1 MNWKSTNQKELEKNQ
16 ILGQEIAIYRTF
28 LRKYFDDFYTEE
40 TENFLCF
47 STRFEEDERISIEQ
61 AFNHMF
67 LANFDYFGHSRVR
80 GETVGRLLKIFLQ
93 NENLEISKM
102 YLESIL
108 KNLCGF
114 YTTGQRWF
122 ELKEEREEE
131 ETDWHRLVVE
141 KDSSLIQFLSYEF
154 GVSLDYFWNR
164 LQQLR
169 KANFK
174 FVD

>member
-1 MNWKSTNQKELEKNQ
+1 MDKNKS
-16 ILGQEIAIYRTF
+16 LGDEIGLYRIF

-67 LANFDYFGHSRVR
+67 LANFDYLGYCRNGR
-80 GETVGRLLKIFLQ
+80 DTLGRLLKIFLQ

-114 YTTGQRWF
+114 YAVGQRWF
-122 ELKEEREEE
+122 ELKEEREDGES
-131 ETDWHRLVVE
+131 DWHRLIVE
-141 KDSSLIQFLSYEF
+141 KNSSLVQFLSYEF

-164 LQQLR
+164 LQQLS